1 MDINQIQLIFQ
12 LVLAVV
18 LGGVIGLEREIK
30 NKPAGFQTYSLVTLG
45 AAIFT
50 ISCSEIFNLFSAG
63 RDIAFDPS
71 RIVLAVATGIGF
83 IGAGVIFHR
92 SHEFE
97 GITTAAG
104 LWCVAGIGVAI
115 GSSLYLLA
123 IASSILV
130 MIVFMVFDKIERSQ
144 LISSRIKKARK

>member
-1 MDINQIQLIFQ
+1 MDIDQIQLIFQ

-45 AAIFT
+45 ATIFT
-50 ISCSEIFNLFSAG
+50 ISCSAIFNSFFSSTG
-63 RDIAFDPS
+63 ISFDPS
-71 RIVLAVATGIGF
+71 RVVLAVATGIGF

-92 SHEFE
+92 GHEYE

-123 IASSILV
+123 IASSVLV
-130 MIVFMVFDKIERSQ
+130 MIVFMIFDKIERSQ
-144 LISSRIKKARK
+144 LVSSRIKKAKR